1 MSLILTDPRFHRPEE
16 QPARKATV
24 PMPDHHRPPQDTP
37 DPMPR
42 WFPLLVLLVAGV
54 IGTFLIGLLSWAAR
68 VLTEVT
74 R

>member
-1 MSLILTDPRFHRPEE
+1 
-16 QPARKATV
+16 
-24 PMPDHHRPPQDTP
+24 MPSHHRLPQDTP

-54 IGTFLIGLLSWAAR
+54 IGTFVVGLLAWGVR
-68 VLTEVT
+68 VIVEVT

>member
-1 MSLILTDPRFHRPEE
+1 MSLILTDPRFHRPDPLPMRRE
-16 QPARKATV
+16 V
-24 PMPDHHRPPQDTP
+24 PMPSHHRLPQDTP

-54 IGTFLIGLLSWAAR
+54 IGTFVVGLLAWGVR
-68 VLTEVT
+68 VIVEVT

>member
-1 MSLILTDPRFHRPEE
+1 M
-16 QPARKATV
+16 